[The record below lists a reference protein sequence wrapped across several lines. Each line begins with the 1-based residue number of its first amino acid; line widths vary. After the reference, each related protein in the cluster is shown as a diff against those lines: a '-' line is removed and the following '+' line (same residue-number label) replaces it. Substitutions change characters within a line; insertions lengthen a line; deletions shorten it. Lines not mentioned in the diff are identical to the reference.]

1 MSDAIF
7 SEAREMVN
15 NALNSDLDT
24 AGNR

>member
-7 SEAREMVN
+7 SEARVMVK